1 MEFDFNQNIPV
12 NIFQSRRLRQ
22 ILLNKFW
29 CILTAR
35 YNHCLYRIDLRAI
48 EIDGQLS
55 FSPTSL
61 ATAQPD
67 GSIALNIVSEPLLLS
82 ENTVADSS
90 VKNTWWYTDARALL
104 KIWLR

>member
-90 VKNTWWYTDARALL
+90 VKNT
-104 KIWLR
+104 